1 MFVKDRENFIRM
13 KNVMVFLSVYVM
25 GVCVPLRRT
34 ESYLKE
40 KLFKIRD
47 NF

>member
-1 MFVKDRENFIRM
+1 M
-13 KNVMVFLSVYVM
+13 LW
-25 GVCVPLRRT
+25 VCVRLQRT

-47 NF
+47 NFYYFKNNKMEMNFALNSGKIG